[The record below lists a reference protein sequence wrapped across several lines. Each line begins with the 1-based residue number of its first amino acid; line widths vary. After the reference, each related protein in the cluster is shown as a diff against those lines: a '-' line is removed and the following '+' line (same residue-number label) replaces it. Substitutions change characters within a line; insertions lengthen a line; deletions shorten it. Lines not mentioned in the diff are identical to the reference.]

1 MTYKIKFKKSVYKDL
16 SKVPSEEAKAI
27 LNKIDMLLAEKPTM
41 LPALKGKFKGMRR
54 MRVGSYRIIYV
65 IIEDVVLVLRI
76 HHRKD
81 VHK

>member
-1 MTYKIKFKKSVYKDL
+1 LTYKIKFKKSVYKDL
-16 SKVPSEEAKAI
+16 SKVPSKEAKTI
-27 LNKIDMLLAEKPTM
+27 LDKIDMFLAEKPTI

-54 MRVGSYRIIYV
+54 LRVGNYRIIYV

-81 VHK
+81 VYK

>member
-16 SKVPSEEAKAI
+16 SKVPSEEAKTI

-81 VHK
+81 VYK

>member
-1 MTYKIKFKKSVYKDL
+1 
-16 SKVPSEEAKAI
+16 
-27 LNKIDMLLAEKPTM
+27 MLLAEKPTM

-54 MRVGSYRIIYV
+54 MRVGNYRVIYV

-81 VHK
+81 VYK

>member
-16 SKVPSEEAKAI
+16 SKVPSKEAKTI
-27 LNKIDMLLAEKPTM
+27 LDKIDMLLAEKPTI

-54 MRVGSYRIIYV
+54 MRVGNYRVIYV

-81 VHK
+81 VYK

>member
-1 MTYKIKFKKSVYKDL
+1 MTYKITFKKSVYKDL
-16 SKVPSEEAKAI
+16 SKVPSEEAKTI

>member
-16 SKVPSEEAKAI
+16 SKVPSEEAKTI

>member
-16 SKVPSEEAKAI
+16 SKVPSEEAKTI
-27 LNKIDMLLAEKPTM
+27 LNKMDMLLSEKPTI

-81 VHK
+81 VYK

>member
-16 SKVPSEEAKAI
+16 SKVPSEEAKTI
-27 LNKIDMLLAEKPTM
+27 LNKIDMLVAEKPTM